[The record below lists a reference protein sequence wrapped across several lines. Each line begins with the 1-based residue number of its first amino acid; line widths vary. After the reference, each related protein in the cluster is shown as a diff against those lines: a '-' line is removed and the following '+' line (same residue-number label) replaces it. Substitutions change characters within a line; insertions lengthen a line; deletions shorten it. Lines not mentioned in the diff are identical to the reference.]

1 MEDVPEEDRAV
12 EELDNLWQNLHLHD
26 GAELPVDL
34 WDYVGVDNDVA
45 IEKLRLSIWIAHR
58 NRMAKCDLFF
68 RAFVLFLKLLFL

>member
-45 IEKLRLSIWIAHR
+45 IDETDRETSLVHMDNSSESDGE
-58 NRMAKCDLFF
+58 M
-68 RAFVLFLKLLFL
+68 

>member
-45 IEKLRLSIWIAHR
+45 IDETDRETSLVHMDSSSESDGE
-58 NRMAKCDLFF
+58 M
-68 RAFVLFLKLLFL
+68 